1 MDESGHNPI
10 EDHFQTPPESPQW
23 FHREKIDVLP
33 ESSSAEQSQYIMD
46 ALENE
51 EKVEQDS
58 QQESV
63 AMEEHQRQDI
73 PILPMPD
80 VPPPPPPITSSSI
93 HEASPLENT
102 DQTIEDD
109 GLDQSAMTNLPPSNS
124 LPIDSNKDTASV
136 TVIEN
141 EEKLN
146 QSSEIP
152 VEKKKKKTIKSKKK
166 KDSIDKEGSKKP
178 KKKKEIDKEG
188 TKKTKKK
195 SKKGKDL
202 SSKQKYAKYRD
213 EEYYYDSDG
222 EDRPSVLSFCKPEPP
237 PPPPSVPKSKK
248 KKTKSTKA
256 KSVKSKAKKKRT
268 ENEDWNRLPKQN
280 KSKQNKNK
288 SSFLANLPTPKIGR
302 RVRMRLPGERI
313 NTGVLNST
321 AGEGTTIPQLLET
334 MRYSTLVLSGVTIC
348 FESWAMFFN
357 AILLKPDRVILG
369 VYLLFFVGLLL
380 IYEFVRGNPVPTVDH
395 TEMLANAIPF
405 LGNGN
410 INSRDLNTE
419 DVVGLVWTLV
429 LQKRWVRRIR
439 YFLQNNFGILYSC
452 LGKGFYFCFVGTVA
466 IGQKFI
472 IIEMVGIGFI
482 VLGLWT
488 ITLSYRY
495 PAIEKAMIVDL
506 EREFGIMRGS
516 SSRSHSNSISLSW
529 TSVHS
534 SINNGDDETTSLL
547 NKV

>member
-10 EDHFQTPPESPQW
+10 DDNFQTPPESPQW

-33 ESSSAEQSQYIMD
+33 ESSSAEQSKYIMD

-63 AMEEHQRQDI
+63 AMEQHQRHDI

-80 VPPPPPPITSSSI
+80 VPPPPPPMTPSSV
-93 HEASPLENT
+93 HEELQLENT
-102 DQTIEDD
+102 EEAIEDD
-109 GLDQSAMTNLPPSNS
+109 GLDQAAMTTLSPSNS
-124 LPIDSNKDTASV
+124 LPIDSTKDTASASM
-136 TVIEN
+136 IKN
-141 EEKLN
+141 EEKLD
-146 QSSEIP
+146 QSSNIP
-152 VEKKKKKTIKSKKK
+152 VEKKKKKKTKSKKNK
-166 KDSIDKEGSKKP
+166 ESIDEKGTKKT
-178 KKKKEIDKEG
+178 KRKKEIEKEG

-195 SKKGKDL
+195 SKKSKDL
-202 SSKQKYAKYRD
+202 SSKEKYAKYRD

-237 PPPPSVPKSKK
+237 PPPKSKK

-256 KSVKSKAKKKRT
+256 KSVKPKAKKKRK
-268 ENEDWNRLPKQN
+268 ENEDWNRLPEQN

-313 NTGVLNST
+313 NTGVLNSA

-334 MRYSTLVLSGVTIC
+334 MRYSTLVLCGVTIC

-395 TEMLANAIPF
+395 TAMLANAIPF

-419 DVVGLVWTLV
+419 DVVGLVWTVV

-472 IIEMVGIGFI
+472 IIELVGIGFI

-506 EREFGIMRGS
+506 EREFGTMDGS

-534 SINNGDDETTSLL
+534 SINNGGDETTSLL